1 MSKDNQITGYPS
13 NDLYAQFMM
22 KKDLMGLSQ
31 SAAVSLAIDCWVK
44 QDVYNKAEDLVRPTE
59 DKLDQM
65 WEKFGQ
71 SEEMQ
76 GIEQRITQIETL
88 KKMYEEAVAELEQ
101 IVNRM
106 ENNELDIDS
115 MSEQLKRAQQ
125 LIKLCKDKLTK
136 TDEEIQKLLK
146 EGK

>member
-59 DKLDQM
+59 DKLDQ
-65 WEKFGQ
+65 
-71 SEEMQ
+71 
-76 GIEQRITQIETL
+76 ILNNQRYIL
-88 KKMYEEAVAELEQ
+88 DAVYGT
-101 IVNRM
+101 VNVAIC
-106 ENNELDIDS
+106 LFVIFDINTT
-115 MSEQLKRAQQ
+115 
-125 LIKLCKDKLTK
+125 I
-136 TDEEIQKLLK
+136 
-146 EGK
+146 